1 MEVIFA
7 LILLVLSWIWT
18 LISFV
23 IKVCVY
29 VVYFLP
35 ILAAR
40 IMDWLNLWPHVWPF
54 SGFY

>member
-1 MEVIFA
+1 MEAIFA
-7 LILLVLSWIWT
+7 LILLVLGWIWT

-23 IKVCVY
+23 IKVCIY

-40 IMDWLNLWPHVWPF
+40 IMDWLNFWPHIWPF